1 MNLDLYKHIY
11 LLGIGGI
18 GMSALARYFNAH
30 DKKVSGYDK
39 SKTTLTKKLEKEG
52 IAIHYKDDVSQ
63 ISDEVKAAKFTE
75 LLVIYTPAIDENNT
89 EFHFFKEK
97 GITPLKR
104 SKVLGMITR
113 QSFTI
118 AIAGTHGKTTT
129 AALLTHILKNS
140 EIDCTAFLGGL
151 SKDFNSNLVLSKK
164 GNIVI
169 VEADEYDRSFH
180 HLYPDVAVI
189 TSIDKDHLDTYE
201 NKKSLEI
208 AFQKFAS
215 QIKQKGFLLV
225 HTGVQ
230 TKFEKPE
237 DGVKMSYSA
246 TEKADYYA
254 SNIGI
259 SNNKTKFDIGVLD
272 ILPGMAYEKKITNLL
287 IDIPGKHNIENVL
300 AASAV
305 ACFLG
310 ATCDNVNNA
319 ISTFKGIKRRFE
331 IHLHSDKMTFID
343 DYAHHP
349 KEVKVTIQATKELYE
364 GKKIMVVFQPH
375 LFSRTQDFAD
385 EFAESLSLADELIL
399 LDIYPAREKPIDGV
413 TSQMLAEKCTIKN
426 EVCSKEQLISVL
438 EKKDFEVLLTMGAG
452 DISTMVQPIKA
463 LYN

>member
-97 GITPLKR
+97 GITPIKR

-237 DGVKMSYSA
+237 DGAKMSYSA

-399 LDIYPAREKPIDGV
+399 LEIYPAREKPIDGV

>member
-18 GMSALARYFNAH
+18 GMSALARYFNAQGIQ
-30 DKKVSGYDK
+30 VSGYDK
-39 SKTTLTKKLEKEG
+39 SKTTLTEKLEKEG
-52 IAIHYKDDVSQ
+52 IAIHYKDDISQ
-63 ISDEVKAAKFTE
+63 ISDEVKEAKFAE
-75 LLVIYTPAIDENNT
+75 ILVIYTPAIDENNT

-97 GITPLKR
+97 GIIPLKR
-104 SKVLGMITR
+104 SEVLGIITR

-140 EIDCTAFLGGL
+140 EIDCTAFLGGV
-151 SKDFNSNLVLSKK
+151 SKDFNSNLILAEK

-169 VEADEYDRSFH
+169 VEADEYDRSFLS
-180 HLYPDVAVI
+180 LYPDVAVI
-189 TSIDKDHLDTYE
+189 TSIDADHLDIYE

-215 QIKQKGFLLV
+215 QVKQKGFLLV
-225 HTGVQ
+225 QAGVQ
-230 TKFEKPE
+230 TEFEKPE
-237 DGVKMSYSA
+237 EGALVSYSA

-272 ILPGMAYEKKITNLL
+272 ILPGMAYKKKITNLL
-287 IDIPGKHNIENVL
+287 IDMPGKHNIENVL

-310 ATCDNVNNA
+310 ATCDNVEKA
-319 ISTFKGIKRRFE
+319 IGSFKGIKRRFE
-331 IHLHSDKMTFID
+331 IHLHNDKMTFID

-349 KEVKVTIQATKELYE
+349 KEVKVTIQAVKELYE
-364 GKKIMVVFQPH
+364 GKKVMVIFQPH

-385 EFAESLSLADELIL
+385 EFAESLSLSDELIL
-399 LDIYPAREKPIDGV
+399 LEIYPAREKPIDGV

-426 EVCSKEQLISVL
+426 EVCSKEQLLSVL

-452 DISTMVQPIKA
+452 DISTLVQPIKEF
-463 LYN
+463 YN

>member
-30 DKKVSGYDK
+30 GKKVSGYDK
-39 SKTTLTKKLEKEG
+39 CKTTLTEKLEKEG

-75 LLVIYTPAIDENNT
+75 ILIIYTPAIDENNT

-237 DGVKMSYSA
+237 DGAKMSYSA

-254 SNIGI
+254 FNIGI

-399 LDIYPAREKPIDGV
+399 LEIYPAREKPVDGV

-426 EVCSKEQLISVL
+426 EVCSKEQLISIL

>member
-18 GMSALARYFNAH
+18 GMSALARYFNAYG
-30 DKKVSGYDK
+30 KKVSGYDK
-39 SKTTLTKKLEKEG
+39 CKTTLTEKLETEG

-75 LLVIYTPAIDENNT
+75 ILIIYTPAIDENNT

-180 HLYPDVAVI
+180 HLYPDIAVI
-189 TSIDKDHLDTYE
+189 TSIDKDHLDIYE

-225 HTGVQ
+225 NAGVQ
-230 TKFEKPE
+230 TEFEKPE
-237 DGVKMSYSA
+237 DGAKMSYSA

-254 SNIGI
+254 SNISI
-259 SNNKTKFDIGVLD
+259 SNNKTKFDIGILD
-272 ILPGMAYEKKITNLL
+272 ILPGMAYKKKITNLL

-310 ATCDNVNNA
+310 ATCENVNNA

-385 EFAESLSLADELIL
+385 EFAESLSSADELIL
-399 LDIYPAREKPIDGV
+399 LEIYPAREKPINGV

>member
-1 MNLDLYKHIY
+1 MNLEIYKHIY

-30 DKKVSGYDK
+30 GKKVSGYDK

-52 IAIHYKDDVSQ
+52 IVIHYKDDVSQ
-63 ISDEVKAAKFTE
+63 ISDEIKEAKSSE
-75 LLVIYTPAIDENNT
+75 LLVIYTPAIDEHNT
-89 EFHFFKEK
+89 EFHFLKEK
-97 GITPLKR
+97 GIIPLKR
-104 SKVLGMITR
+104 SKVLGIITR

-140 EIDCTAFLGGL
+140 EIDCTAFLGGV
-151 SKDFNSNLVLSKK
+151 SKDFNNNMVLSKK

-169 VEADEYDRSFH
+169 VEADEYDHSFH
-180 HLYPDVAVI
+180 HLYPDIAVI
-189 TSIDKDHLDTYE
+189 TSIEKDHLDIYE
-201 NKKSLEI
+201 NKKSLET

-215 QIKQKGFLLV
+215 QVKQKGFLLV
-225 HTGVQ
+225 HAGVQ
-230 TKFEKPE
+230 TELEKPE
-237 DGVKMSYSA
+237 DGAKMSYSA

-259 SNNKTKFDIGVLD
+259 SNNRTKFDIGVLD

-331 IHLHSDKMTFID
+331 IHLHSNKMTFID

-399 LDIYPAREKPIDGV
+399 LEIYPAREKPIDGV

-426 EVCSKEQLISVL
+426 EVCSKEELISVL
-438 EKKDFEVLLTMGAG
+438 QKKDFEVLLTMGAG
-452 DISTMVQPIKA
+452 DISTMVNPIKA

>member
-1 MNLDLYKHIY
+1 MNLEIYKHIY
-11 LLGIGGI
+11 LLGVGGI

-30 DKKVSGYDK
+30 GKKVSGYDK
-39 SKTTLTKKLEKEG
+39 SKTPLTEKLEKEG
-52 IAIHYKDDVSQ
+52 IAIHYKDDISQ
-63 ISDEVKAAKFTE
+63 IKTEVKEAKFTE
-75 LLVIYTPAIDENNT
+75 LLVIYTPAIDEKNS
-89 EFHFFKEK
+89 EFLFFKEK

-104 SKVLGMITR
+104 SQVLGMITR

-129 AALLTHILKNS
+129 AILLTHILKNS
-140 EIDCTAFLGGL
+140 QIDCTAFLGGV
-151 SKDFNSNLVLSKK
+151 SKDFDSNLVLSQK

-189 TSIDKDHLDTYE
+189 TSIDEDHLDIYE
-201 NKKSLEI
+201 DKKSLET

-215 QIKQKGFLLV
+215 QVKQKGFLLV
-225 HTGVQ
+225 QAGVK
-230 TKFEKPE
+230 TEFEKPE
-237 DGVKMSYSA
+237 DGAKMSYSA

-272 ILPGMAYEKKITNLL
+272 ILPGMAYEKKISDLL

-305 ACFLG
+305 ACFMG
-310 ATCDNVNNA
+310 ASCENVNNA

-331 IHLHSDKMTFID
+331 IHLHSERMTFID

-349 KEVKVTIQATKELYE
+349 EEVKMTIKAAKKLYK

-385 EFAESLSLADELIL
+385 EFAESLSLADGLIL
-399 LDIYPAREKPIDGV
+399 LEIYPAREKPIDGV
-413 TSQMLAEKCTIKN
+413 TSKMLSEKCTIKN
-426 EVCSKEQLISVL
+426 EVCSKEELISIL
-438 EKKDFEVLLTMGAG
+438 QNKDIEVLLTLGAG
-452 DISTMVQPIKA
+452 DISTLVEPIKA

>member
-18 GMSALARYFNAH
+18 GMSALARYFNAQGIQ
-30 DKKVSGYDK
+30 VSGYDK
-39 SKTTLTKKLEKEG
+39 SKTTLTEKLEKEG
-52 IAIHYKDDVSQ
+52 IAIHYKDDISQ
-63 ISDEVKAAKFTE
+63 ISDEVKEAKFAE
-75 LLVIYTPAIDENNT
+75 ILVIYTPAIDENNT

-97 GITPLKR
+97 GIIPLKR
-104 SKVLGMITR
+104 SEVLGIITR

-140 EIDCTAFLGGL
+140 EIDCTAFLGGV
-151 SKDFNSNLVLSKK
+151 SKDFNSNLILAEK

-169 VEADEYDRSFH
+169 VEADEYDRSFLS
-180 HLYPDVAVI
+180 LYPDVAVI
-189 TSIDKDHLDTYE
+189 TSIDEDHLDIYE

-215 QIKQKGFLLV
+215 QVKQKGFLLV
-225 HTGVQ
+225 QAGVQ
-230 TKFEKPE
+230 TEFEKPVE
-237 DGVKMSYSA
+237 GALVSYSA

-287 IDIPGKHNIENVL
+287 IDMPGKHNIENVL

-310 ATCDNVNNA
+310 ATCDNVEKA
-319 ISTFKGIKRRFE
+319 IGSFKGIKRRFE
-331 IHLHSDKMTFID
+331 IHLHNDKMTFID

-349 KEVKVTIQATKELYE
+349 KEVKVTIQAVKELYE
-364 GKKIMVVFQPH
+364 GKKVMVIFQPH

-385 EFAESLSLADELIL
+385 EFAESLSLSDELIL
-399 LDIYPAREKPIDGV
+399 LEIYPAREKPIDGV

-426 EVCSKEQLISVL
+426 EVCSKEQLLSVL

-452 DISTMVQPIKA
+452 DISTMVQPIKEF
-463 LYN
+463 YN

>member
-30 DKKVSGYDK
+30 GKKVSGYDK

-97 GITPLKR
+97 GITPIKR

-129 AALLTHILKNS
+129 SALLAHILKNS

-237 DGVKMSYSA
+237 DGAKMSYSA

-399 LDIYPAREKPIDGV
+399 LEIYPAREKPIDGV

>member
-30 DKKVSGYDK
+30 GKKVSGYDK
-39 SKTTLTKKLEKEG
+39 CKTTLTKKLEKEG
-52 IAIHYKDDVSQ
+52 IAIHCKDDVSQ
-63 ISDEVKAAKFTE
+63 ISDEIKEAKFSE
-75 LLVIYTPAIDENNT
+75 LLVIYTPAIDEHNT

-97 GITPLKR
+97 GITPIKR

-129 AALLTHILKNS
+129 AALLTHILNNS

-237 DGVKMSYSA
+237 DGAKMSYSA

-254 SNIGI
+254 SNISI
-259 SNNKTKFDIGVLD
+259 SNNKTKFDIGILD
-272 ILPGMAYEKKITNLL
+272 IFPGMAYKKKITNLL

-331 IHLHSDKMTFID
+331 IHLHSDKITFID

-399 LDIYPAREKPIDGV
+399 LEIYPAREKPVDGV

>member
-1 MNLDLYKHIY
+1 
-11 LLGIGGI
+11 
-18 GMSALARYFNAH
+18 MSALASYFNAQGIQ
-30 DKKVSGYDK
+30 VSGYDK
-39 SKTTLTKKLEKEG
+39 SKTTLTEKLEKEG
-52 IAIHYKDDVSQ
+52 IAIHYKDDISQ
-63 ISDEVKAAKFTE
+63 ISDEVKVAKFAE
-75 LLVIYTPAIDENNT
+75 ILVIYTPAIDENNT

-97 GITPLKR
+97 GIIPLKR
-104 SKVLGMITR
+104 SEVLGIITR

-140 EIDCTAFLGGL
+140 EIDCTAFLGGV
-151 SKDFNSNLVLSKK
+151 SKDFNSNLILAEK

-169 VEADEYDRSFH
+169 VEADEYDRSFLS
-180 HLYPDVAVI
+180 LYPDVAVI
-189 TSIDKDHLDTYE
+189 TSIDEDHLDIYE

-215 QIKQKGFLLV
+215 QVKQKGFLLV
-225 HTGVQ
+225 QAGVQ
-230 TKFEKPE
+230 TEFEKPE
-237 DGVKMSYSA
+237 EGALVSYSA

-287 IDIPGKHNIENVL
+287 IDMPGKHNIENVL

-310 ATCDNVNNA
+310 ATCDNVEKA
-319 ISTFKGIKRRFE
+319 IGSFKGIKRRFE
-331 IHLHSDKMTFID
+331 IHLHNDKMTFID

-349 KEVKVTIQATKELYE
+349 KEVKVTIQAVKELYE
-364 GKKIMVVFQPH
+364 GKKVMVIFQPH

-385 EFAESLSLADELIL
+385 EFAESLSLSDELIL
-399 LDIYPAREKPIDGV
+399 LEIYPAREKPIDGV

-426 EVCSKEQLISVL
+426 EVCSKEQLLSVL

-452 DISTMVQPIKA
+452 DISTLVQPIKEF
-463 LYN
+463 YN

>member
-1 MNLDLYKHIY
+1 
-11 LLGIGGI
+11 
-18 GMSALARYFNAH
+18 MSALARYFNAQGIQ
-30 DKKVSGYDK
+30 VSGYDK
-39 SKTTLTKKLEKEG
+39 SKTTLTEKLEKEG
-52 IAIHYKDDVSQ
+52 IAIHYKDDISQ
-63 ISDEVKAAKFTE
+63 ISDEVKEAKFAE
-75 LLVIYTPAIDENNT
+75 ILVIYTPAIDENNT
-89 EFHFFKEK
+89 EFHFFKGK
-97 GITPLKR
+97 GIIPLKR
-104 SKVLGMITR
+104 SEVLGIITR
-113 QSFTI
+113 QSYTI

-140 EIDCTAFLGGL
+140 EIDCTAFLGGV
-151 SKDFNSNLVLSKK
+151 SKDFNSNLILAEK

-169 VEADEYDRSFH
+169 VEADEYDRSFLS
-180 HLYPDVAVI
+180 LYPDVAVI
-189 TSIDKDHLDTYE
+189 TSIDEDHLDIYE

-215 QIKQKGFLLV
+215 QVKQKGFLLV
-225 HTGVQ
+225 QAGVQ
-230 TKFEKPE
+230 TEFEKPE
-237 DGVKMSYSA
+237 EGALVSYSA

-287 IDIPGKHNIENVL
+287 IDMPGKHNIENVL

-310 ATCDNVNNA
+310 ATCDNVEKA
-319 ISTFKGIKRRFE
+319 IGSFKGIKRRFE
-331 IHLHSDKMTFID
+331 IHLHNDKMTFID

-349 KEVKVTIQATKELYE
+349 KEVKVTIQAVKELYE
-364 GKKIMVVFQPH
+364 GKKVMVIFQPH

-385 EFAESLSLADELIL
+385 EFAESLSLSDELIL
-399 LDIYPAREKPIDGV
+399 LEIYPAREKPIDGV

-426 EVCSKEQLISVL
+426 EVCSKEQLLSVL

-452 DISTMVQPIKA
+452 DISTMVQPIKEF
-463 LYN
+463 YN

>member
-18 GMSALARYFNAH
+18 GMSALARYFNAQGIQ
-30 DKKVSGYDK
+30 VSGYDK
-39 SKTTLTKKLEKEG
+39 SKTTLTEKLEKEG
-52 IAIHYKDDVSQ
+52 IAIHYKDDISQ
-63 ISDEVKAAKFTE
+63 ISDEVKVAKFAE
-75 LLVIYTPAIDENNT
+75 ILVIYTPAIDENNT

-97 GITPLKR
+97 GIIPLKR
-104 SKVLGMITR
+104 SEVLGIITR

-140 EIDCTAFLGGL
+140 EIDCTAFLGGV
-151 SKDFNSNLVLSKK
+151 SKDFNSNLILAEK

-169 VEADEYDRSFH
+169 VEADEYDRSFLS
-180 HLYPDVAVI
+180 LYPDVAVI
-189 TSIDKDHLDTYE
+189 TSIDEDHLDIYE

-215 QIKQKGFLLV
+215 QVKQKGFLLV
-225 HTGVQ
+225 QAGVQ
-230 TKFEKPE
+230 TEFEKPE
-237 DGVKMSYSA
+237 EGALVSYSA

-287 IDIPGKHNIENVL
+287 IDMPGKHNIENVL

-310 ATCDNVNNA
+310 VTCDNVEKA
-319 ISTFKGIKRRFE
+319 IGSFKGIKRRFE
-331 IHLHSDKMTFID
+331 IHLHNDKMIFID

-349 KEVKVTIQATKELYE
+349 KEVKVTIQAVKELYE
-364 GKKIMVVFQPH
+364 GKKVMVIFQPH
-375 LFSRTQDFAD
+375 LFSRTQDFVD
-385 EFAESLSLADELIL
+385 EFAESLSLSDELIL
-399 LDIYPAREKPIDGV
+399 LEIYPAREKPIDGV

-426 EVCSKEQLISVL
+426 KVCSKKQLLSVL

-452 DISTMVQPIKA
+452 DISTLVQPIKEF
-463 LYN
+463 YN

>member
-1 MNLDLYKHIY
+1 MNLEIYKHIY
-11 LLGIGGI
+11 LLGVGGI

-30 DKKVSGYDK
+30 GKKVSGYDK
-39 SKTTLTKKLEKEG
+39 SKTLLTEKLEKEG
-52 IAIHYKDDVSQ
+52 IAIHYKDDINQ
-63 ISDEVKAAKFTE
+63 IKKEVKEARLTE
-75 LLVIYTPAIDENNT
+75 LLVIYTPAIDEKNS
-89 EFHFFKEK
+89 EFLFFKEK
-97 GITPLKR
+97 GVTPLKR
-104 SKVLGMITR
+104 SQVLGMITC

-129 AALLTHILKNS
+129 ATLLTHILKNS
-140 EIDCTAFLGGL
+140 QIDCTAFLGGV
-151 SKDFNSNLVLSKK
+151 SKDFDSNFILAQT

-189 TSIDKDHLDTYE
+189 TSVDEDHLDIYE
-201 NKKSLEI
+201 NKRALET

-215 QIKQKGFLLV
+215 QVKQKGFLLV
-225 HTGVQ
+225 QAGVR
-230 TKFEKPE
+230 TKFKKPE

-246 TEKADYYA
+246 TKKADYYA

-259 SNNKTKFDIGVLD
+259 RNNKTKFDIGVLD
-272 ILPGMAYEKKITNLL
+272 ILPGMVYEKKISNLL

-305 ACFLG
+305 ACLMG
-310 ATCDNVNNA
+310 VSYDNVNNA

-331 IHLHSDKMTFID
+331 IHLQSERMTFID

-349 KEVKVTIQATKELYE
+349 KEVRMTIKAVKRLYK

-399 LDIYPAREKPIDGV
+399 LEIYPAREKPIDGV
-413 TSQMLAEKCTIKN
+413 TSKMLSHKCTIKN
-426 EVCSKEQLISVL
+426 EVCSKEELISTL
-438 EKKDFEVLLTMGAG
+438 QNKDIEVLLTLGAG
-452 DISTMVQPIKA
+452 DISTLVEPIKA

>member
-30 DKKVSGYDK
+30 GKKVSGYDK

-75 LLVIYTPAIDENNT
+75 ILIIYTPAIDENNT

-237 DGVKMSYSA
+237 DGAKMSYSA

-254 SNIGI
+254 FNIGI

-385 EFAESLSLADELIL
+385 EFAESLSSADELIL
-399 LDIYPAREKPIDGV
+399 LEIYPAREKPINGV

-426 EVCSKEQLISVL
+426 EVCSKEELISVL

-452 DISTMVQPIKA
+452 DISTMVKPIKA

>member
-18 GMSALARYFNAH
+18 GMSALARYFNAQGIQ
-30 DKKVSGYDK
+30 VSGYDK
-39 SKTTLTKKLEKEG
+39 SKTTLTEKLEKEG
-52 IAIHYKDDVSQ
+52 IAIHYKDDISQ
-63 ISDEVKAAKFTE
+63 ISDEVKVAKFADI
-75 LLVIYTPAIDENNT
+75 LVIYTPAIDENNT

-97 GITPLKR
+97 GIIPLKR
-104 SKVLGMITR
+104 SEVLGIITR

-140 EIDCTAFLGGL
+140 EIDCTAFLGGV
-151 SKDFNSNLVLSKK
+151 SKDFNSNLILAEK

-169 VEADEYDRSFH
+169 VEADEYDRSFLS
-180 HLYPDVAVI
+180 LYPDVAVI
-189 TSIDKDHLDTYE
+189 TSIDEDHLDIYK

-215 QIKQKGFLLV
+215 QVKQKGFLLV
-225 HTGVQ
+225 QAGVQ
-230 TKFEKPE
+230 TEFEKPE
-237 DGVKMSYSA
+237 EGALVSYSA

-287 IDIPGKHNIENVL
+287 IDMPGKHNIENVL

-310 ATCDNVNNA
+310 ATCDNVEKA
-319 ISTFKGIKRRFE
+319 IGSFKGIKRRFE
-331 IHLHSDKMTFID
+331 IHLHNDKMIFID

-349 KEVKVTIQATKELYE
+349 KEVKVTIQAVKELYE
-364 GKKIMVVFQPH
+364 GKKVMVIFQPH

-385 EFAESLSLADELIL
+385 EFAESLSLSDELIL
-399 LDIYPAREKPIDGV
+399 LEIYPAREKPIDGV
-413 TSQMLAEKCTIKN
+413 TSKMLAEKCTIKN
-426 EVCSKEQLISVL
+426 EVCSKEQLLSVL

-452 DISTMVQPIKA
+452 DISTLVQPIKEF
-463 LYN
+463 YN

>member
-18 GMSALARYFNAH
+18 GMSALARYFNAQGIQ
-30 DKKVSGYDK
+30 VSGYDK
-39 SKTTLTKKLEKEG
+39 SKTTLTEKLEKEG
-52 IAIHYKDDVSQ
+52 IAIHYKDDISQ
-63 ISDEVKAAKFTE
+63 ISDEVKEAKFAE
-75 LLVIYTPAIDENNT
+75 ILVIYTPAIDENNT

-97 GITPLKR
+97 GIIPLKR
-104 SKVLGMITR
+104 SEVLGIITR

-140 EIDCTAFLGGL
+140 EIDCTAFLGGV
-151 SKDFNSNLVLSKK
+151 SKDFNSNLILAEK

-169 VEADEYDRSFH
+169 VEADEYDRSFLS
-180 HLYPDVAVI
+180 LYPDVAVI
-189 TSIDKDHLDTYE
+189 TSIDADHLDIYE

-215 QIKQKGFLLV
+215 QVKQKGFLLV
-225 HTGVQ
+225 QAGVQ
-230 TKFEKPE
+230 TEFEKPE
-237 DGVKMSYSA
+237 EGALVSYSA

-272 ILPGMAYEKKITNLL
+272 ILPGMAYKKKITNLL
-287 IDIPGKHNIENVL
+287 IDMPGKHNIENVL

-310 ATCDNVNNA
+310 ATCDNVEKA
-319 ISTFKGIKRRFE
+319 IGSFKGIKRRFE
-331 IHLHSDKMTFID
+331 IHLHNDKMTFID

-349 KEVKVTIQATKELYE
+349 KEVKVTIQAVKELYE
-364 GKKIMVVFQPH
+364 GKKVMVIFQPH

-385 EFAESLSLADELIL
+385 EFAESLSLSDELIL
-399 LDIYPAREKPIDGV
+399 LEIYPAREKPIDGV

-426 EVCSKEQLISVL
+426 EVCSKEQLLSVL

-452 DISTMVQPIKA
+452 DISTMVQPIKEF
-463 LYN
+463 YN

>member
-97 GITPLKR
+97 GITPIKR

-237 DGVKMSYSA
+237 DGAKMSYSA

-254 SNIGI
+254 FNIGI

-399 LDIYPAREKPIDGV
+399 LEIYPAREKPIDGV

>member
-18 GMSALARYFNAH
+18 GMSALARYFNAQGIQ
-30 DKKVSGYDK
+30 VSGYDK
-39 SKTTLTKKLEKEG
+39 SKTTLTEKLEKEG
-52 IAIHYKDDVSQ
+52 IAIHYKDDISQ
-63 ISDEVKAAKFTE
+63 ISDEVKVAKFAE
-75 LLVIYTPAIDENNT
+75 ILAIYTPAIDENNT

-97 GITPLKR
+97 GIIPLKR
-104 SKVLGMITR
+104 SEVLGIITR

-140 EIDCTAFLGGL
+140 EIDCTAFLGGV
-151 SKDFNSNLVLSKK
+151 SKDFNSNLILAEK

-169 VEADEYDRSFH
+169 VEADEYDRSFLS
-180 HLYPDVAVI
+180 LYPDVAVI
-189 TSIDKDHLDTYE
+189 TSIDEDHLDIYE

-215 QIKQKGFLLV
+215 QVKQKGFLLV
-225 HTGVQ
+225 QAGVQ
-230 TKFEKPE
+230 TEFEKPE
-237 DGVKMSYSA
+237 EGALVSYSA

-310 ATCDNVNNA
+310 ATCDNVEKA
-319 ISTFKGIKRRFE
+319 IGSFKGIKRRFE
-331 IHLHSDKMTFID
+331 IHLHNDKMTFID

-349 KEVKVTIQATKELYE
+349 KEVKVTIQAVKELYE
-364 GKKIMVVFQPH
+364 GKKVMVIFQPH

-385 EFAESLSLADELIL
+385 EFAESLSLSDELIL
-399 LDIYPAREKPIDGV
+399 LEIYPAREKPIDGV

>member
-18 GMSALARYFNAH
+18 GMSALARYFNAYG
-30 DKKVSGYDK
+30 KKVSGYDK
-39 SKTTLTKKLEKEG
+39 CKTTLTEKLETEG

-75 LLVIYTPAIDENNT
+75 ILIIYTPAIDENNT

-237 DGVKMSYSA
+237 DGAKMSYSA

-259 SNNKTKFDIGVLD
+259 SNNKTKFDIGILD
-272 ILPGMAYEKKITNLL
+272 IFPGMAYKKKITNLL

-310 ATCDNVNNA
+310 ATCDNVTNA

-399 LDIYPAREKPIDGV
+399 LEIYPAREKPVDGV

-426 EVCSKEQLISVL
+426 EVCSKEQLISIL

>member
-30 DKKVSGYDK
+30 GKKVSGYDK
-39 SKTTLTKKLEKEG
+39 CKTTLTEKLETEG

-75 LLVIYTPAIDENNT
+75 ILIIYTPAIDENNT

-140 EIDCTAFLGGL
+140 EIDCTAFLGGV
-151 SKDFNSNLVLSKK
+151 SKDFNNNMVLSKK

-169 VEADEYDRSFH
+169 VEADEYDHSFH
-180 HLYPDVAVI
+180 HLYPDIAVI
-189 TSIDKDHLDTYE
+189 TSIDKDHLDIYE
-201 NKKSLEI
+201 NKKSLET

-215 QIKQKGFLLV
+215 QVKQKGFLLV
-225 HTGVQ
+225 HAEVQ
-230 TKFEKPE
+230 TEFEKPE
-237 DGVKMSYSA
+237 DGAKMSYSA

-259 SNNKTKFDIGVLD
+259 SNNRTKFDIGVLD

-331 IHLHSDKMTFID
+331 IHLHSNKMTFID

-399 LDIYPAREKPIDGV
+399 LEIYPAREKPVDGV

-452 DISTMVQPIKA
+452 DISTMVNPIKA

>member
-30 DKKVSGYDK
+30 GKKVSGYDK
-39 SKTTLTKKLEKEG
+39 CKTTLTKKLEKEG
-52 IAIHYKDDVSQ
+52 IVIHYKDDVSQ
-63 ISDEVKAAKFTE
+63 ISDEIKEVKFSE
-75 LLVIYTPAIDENNT
+75 LLVIYTTAIDEHNT

-151 SKDFNSNLVLSKK
+151 SKDFSSNLVLSKK

-237 DGVKMSYSA
+237 YGAKMSYSA

-254 SNIGI
+254 FNIGI
-259 SNNKTKFDIGVLD
+259 SNNKTKFDIGILD
-272 ILPGMAYEKKITNLL
+272 IFPGMAYKKKITNLL

-399 LDIYPAREKPIDGV
+399 LEIYPAREKPVDGV

>member
-18 GMSALARYFNAH
+18 GMSALARYFNAQGIQ
-30 DKKVSGYDK
+30 VSGYDK
-39 SKTTLTKKLEKEG
+39 SKTTLTEKLEKEG
-52 IAIHYKDDVSQ
+52 IAIHYKDDISQ
-63 ISDEVKAAKFTE
+63 ISDDVKVAKFAE
-75 LLVIYTPAIDENNT
+75 ILVIYTPAIDENNT

-97 GITPLKR
+97 GIIPLKR
-104 SKVLGMITR
+104 SEVLGIITR

-140 EIDCTAFLGGL
+140 EIDCTAFLGGV
-151 SKDFNSNLVLSKK
+151 SKDFNSNLILAEK

-169 VEADEYDRSFH
+169 VEADEYDRSFLS
-180 HLYPDVAVI
+180 LYPDVAVI
-189 TSIDKDHLDTYE
+189 TSIDEDHLDIYE

-215 QIKQKGFLLV
+215 QVKQKGFLLV
-225 HTGVQ
+225 QAGVQ
-230 TKFEKPE
+230 TEFEKPE
-237 DGVKMSYSA
+237 EGALVSYSA

-287 IDIPGKHNIENVL
+287 IDMPGKHNIENVL

-310 ATCDNVNNA
+310 ATCDNVEKA
-319 ISTFKGIKRRFE
+319 IGSFKGIKRRFE
-331 IHLHSDKMTFID
+331 IHLHNDKMTFID

-349 KEVKVTIQATKELYE
+349 KEVKVTIQAVKELYE
-364 GKKIMVVFQPH
+364 GKKVMVIFQPH

-385 EFAESLSLADELIL
+385 EFAESLSLSDELIL
-399 LDIYPAREKPIDGV
+399 LEIYPAREKPIDGV

-426 EVCSKEQLISVL
+426 EVCSKEQLLSVL

-452 DISTMVQPIKA
+452 DISTLVQPIKEF
-463 LYN
+463 YN

>member
-18 GMSALARYFNAH
+18 GMSALARYFNAYG
-30 DKKVSGYDK
+30 KKVSGYDK
-39 SKTTLTKKLEKEG
+39 CKTTLTEKLETEG

-75 LLVIYTPAIDENNT
+75 ILIIYTPAIDENNT

-237 DGVKMSYSA
+237 DGAKMSYSA

-331 IHLHSDKMTFID
+331 IHLHSDKMTFVD

-399 LDIYPAREKPIDGV
+399 LEIYPAREKPVDGV
-413 TSQMLAEKCTIKN
+413 TSQMLAEKCSIKN
-426 EVCSKEQLISVL
+426 EDCSKEQLISIL

>member
-18 GMSALARYFNAH
+18 GMSALARYFNAQGIQ
-30 DKKVSGYDK
+30 VSGYDK
-39 SKTTLTKKLEKEG
+39 SKTTLTEKLEKEG
-52 IAIHYKDDVSQ
+52 IAIHYKDDISQ
-63 ISDEVKAAKFTE
+63 VSDEVKVAKFAE
-75 LLVIYTPAIDENNT
+75 ILVIYTPAIDENNT

-97 GITPLKR
+97 GIIPLKR
-104 SKVLGMITR
+104 SEVLGIITR

-140 EIDCTAFLGGL
+140 EIDCTAFLGGV
-151 SKDFNSNLVLSKK
+151 SKDFNSNLILAEK

-169 VEADEYDRSFH
+169 VEADEYDRSFLS
-180 HLYPDVAVI
+180 LYPDVAVI
-189 TSIDKDHLDTYE
+189 TSIDEDHLDIYE

-215 QIKQKGFLLV
+215 QVKQKGFLLV
-225 HTGVQ
+225 QAGVQ
-230 TKFEKPE
+230 TEFEKPE
-237 DGVKMSYSA
+237 EGALVSYSA

-287 IDIPGKHNIENVL
+287 IDMPGKHNIENVL

-310 ATCDNVNNA
+310 ATCENVEKA
-319 ISTFKGIKRRFE
+319 IGSFKGIKRRFE
-331 IHLHSDKMTFID
+331 IHLHNDKMTFID

-349 KEVKVTIQATKELYE
+349 KEVKVTIQAVKELYE
-364 GKKIMVVFQPH
+364 GKKVMVIFQPH

-385 EFAESLSLADELIL
+385 EFAESLSLSDELIL
-399 LDIYPAREKPIDGV
+399 LEIYPAREKPIDGV

-426 EVCSKEQLISVL
+426 EVCSKEQLLSVL

-452 DISTMVQPIKA
+452 DISTLVQPIKEF
-463 LYN
+463 YN

>member
-18 GMSALARYFNAH
+18 GMSALARYFNAQGIQ
-30 DKKVSGYDK
+30 VSGYDK
-39 SKTTLTKKLEKEG
+39 SKTTLTEKLEKEG
-52 IAIHYKDDVSQ
+52 IAIHYKDDISQ
-63 ISDEVKAAKFTE
+63 ISDEVKEAKFAE
-75 LLVIYTPAIDENNT
+75 ILVIYTPAIDENNT

-97 GITPLKR
+97 GIIPLKR
-104 SKVLGMITR
+104 SEVLGIITR

-140 EIDCTAFLGGL
+140 EIDCTAFLGGV
-151 SKDFNSNLVLSKK
+151 SKDFNSNLILAEK

-169 VEADEYDRSFH
+169 VEADEYDRSFLS
-180 HLYPDVAVI
+180 LYPDVAVI
-189 TSIDKDHLDTYE
+189 TSIDEDHLDIYE

-215 QIKQKGFLLV
+215 QVKQKGFLLV
-225 HTGVQ
+225 QAGVQ
-230 TKFEKPE
+230 TEFEKPE
-237 DGVKMSYSA
+237 EGALVSYSA

-272 ILPGMAYEKKITNLL
+272 ILPGMAYKKKITNLL
-287 IDIPGKHNIENVL
+287 IDMPGKHNIENVL

-310 ATCDNVNNA
+310 ATCDNVEKA
-319 ISTFKGIKRRFE
+319 IGSFKGIKRRFE
-331 IHLHSDKMTFID
+331 IHLHNDKMTFID

-349 KEVKVTIQATKELYE
+349 KEVKVTIQAVKELYE
-364 GKKIMVVFQPH
+364 GKKVMVIFQPH

-385 EFAESLSLADELIL
+385 EFAESLSLSDELIL
-399 LDIYPAREKPIDGV
+399 LEIYPAREKPIDGV

-426 EVCSKEQLISVL
+426 EVCSKEQLLSVL

-452 DISTMVQPIKA
+452 DISTMVQPIKEF
-463 LYN
+463 YN

>member
-18 GMSALARYFNAH
+18 GMSALARYFNAQGIQ
-30 DKKVSGYDK
+30 VSGYDK
-39 SKTTLTKKLEKEG
+39 SKTTLTEKLEKEG
-52 IAIHYKDDVSQ
+52 IAIHYKDDISQ
-63 ISDEVKAAKFTE
+63 VSDEVKVAKFAE
-75 LLVIYTPAIDENNT
+75 ILVIYTPAIDENNT

-97 GITPLKR
+97 GIIPLKR
-104 SKVLGMITR
+104 SEVLGIITR

-140 EIDCTAFLGGL
+140 EIDCTAFLGGV
-151 SKDFNSNLVLSKK
+151 SKDFNSNLILAEK

-169 VEADEYDRSFH
+169 VEADEYDRSFLS
-180 HLYPDVAVI
+180 LYPDVAVI
-189 TSIDKDHLDTYE
+189 TSIDEDHLDIYE

-215 QIKQKGFLLV
+215 QVKQKGFLLV
-225 HTGVQ
+225 QAGVQ
-230 TKFEKPE
+230 TEFEKPE
-237 DGVKMSYSA
+237 EGALVSYSA

-287 IDIPGKHNIENVL
+287 IDMPGKHNIENVL

-310 ATCDNVNNA
+310 ATCDNVEKA
-319 ISTFKGIKRRFE
+319 IGSFKGIKRRFE
-331 IHLHSDKMTFID
+331 IHLHNDKMTFID

-349 KEVKVTIQATKELYE
+349 KEVKVTIQAVKELYE
-364 GKKIMVVFQPH
+364 GKKVMVIFQPH

-385 EFAESLSLADELIL
+385 KFAESLSLSDELIL
-399 LDIYPAREKPIDGV
+399 LEIYPAREKPIDGV

-426 EVCSKEQLISVL
+426 EVCSKEQLLSVL

-452 DISTMVQPIKA
+452 DISTLVQPIKEF
-463 LYN
+463 YN

>member
-1 MNLDLYKHIY
+1 MNLEIYKHIY
-11 LLGIGGI
+11 LLGVGGI

-30 DKKVSGYDK
+30 GKKVSGYDK
-39 SKTTLTKKLEKEG
+39 SKTLLTEKLEKEG
-52 IAIHYKDDVSQ
+52 IAIHYKDDINQ
-63 ISDEVKAAKFTE
+63 IKKEVKEARLTE
-75 LLVIYTPAIDENNT
+75 LLVIYTPAIDEKNS
-89 EFHFFKEK
+89 EFLFFKEK

-104 SKVLGMITR
+104 SQVLGMITC

-129 AALLTHILKNS
+129 ATLLTHILKNS
-140 EIDCTAFLGGL
+140 QIDCTAFLGGV
-151 SKDFNSNLVLSKK
+151 SKDFDSNFILAQT

-189 TSIDKDHLDTYE
+189 TSVDEDHLDIYE
-201 NKKSLEI
+201 NKRALET

-215 QIKQKGFLLV
+215 QVKQKGFLLV
-225 HTGVQ
+225 QAGVR
-230 TKFEKPE
+230 TKFKKPE

-246 TEKADYYA
+246 TKKADYYA

-259 SNNKTKFDIGVLD
+259 RNNKTKFDIGVLD
-272 ILPGMAYEKKITNLL
+272 ILPGMVYEKKISNLL

-305 ACFLG
+305 ACLMG
-310 ATCDNVNNA
+310 VSYDNVNNA

-331 IHLHSDKMTFID
+331 IHLQSERMTFID

-349 KEVKVTIQATKELYE
+349 KEVRMTIKAVKRLYK

-399 LDIYPAREKPIDGV
+399 LEIYPAREKPIDGV
-413 TSQMLAEKCTIKN
+413 TSKMLSQKCTIKN
-426 EVCSKEQLISVL
+426 EVCSKEELISTL
-438 EKKDFEVLLTMGAG
+438 QNKDIEVLLTLGAG
-452 DISTMVQPIKA
+452 DISTLVEPIKA

>member
-30 DKKVSGYDK
+30 GKKVSGYDK
-39 SKTTLTKKLEKEG
+39 CKTTLTEKLETEG
-52 IAIHYKDDVSQ
+52 ISIHYKDDVSQ

-75 LLVIYTPAIDENNT
+75 ILIIYTPAIDENNT

-237 DGVKMSYSA
+237 DGAKMSYSA

-259 SNNKTKFDIGVLD
+259 SNNKTKFDIGILD
-272 ILPGMAYEKKITNLL
+272 IFPGMAYKKKITNLL

-399 LDIYPAREKPIDGV
+399 LEIYPAREKPIDGV

-426 EVCSKEQLISVL
+426 EVCSKEQLISIL

>member
-18 GMSALARYFNAH
+18 GMSALARYFNAQGIQ
-30 DKKVSGYDK
+30 VSGYDK
-39 SKTTLTKKLEKEG
+39 SKTTLTEKLEKEG
-52 IAIHYKDDVSQ
+52 IAIHYKDDISQ
-63 ISDEVKAAKFTE
+63 ISDEVKVAKFAE
-75 LLVIYTPAIDENNT
+75 ILVIYTPAIDENNT

-97 GITPLKR
+97 GIIPLKR
-104 SKVLGMITR
+104 SEVLGIITR
-113 QSFTI
+113 QSYTI

-140 EIDCTAFLGGL
+140 EIDCTAFLGGV
-151 SKDFNSNLVLSKK
+151 SKDFNSNLILAEK

-169 VEADEYDRSFH
+169 VEADEYDRSFLS
-180 HLYPDVAVI
+180 LYPDVAVI
-189 TSIDKDHLDTYE
+189 TSIDEDHLDIYE

-215 QIKQKGFLLV
+215 QVKQKGFLLV
-225 HTGVQ
+225 QAGVQ
-230 TKFEKPE
+230 TEFEKPE
-237 DGVKMSYSA
+237 EGALVSYSA

-287 IDIPGKHNIENVL
+287 IDMPGKHNIENVL

-310 ATCDNVNNA
+310 ATCDNVEKA
-319 ISTFKGIKRRFE
+319 IGSFKGIKRRFE
-331 IHLHSDKMTFID
+331 IHLHNDKMTFID

-349 KEVKVTIQATKELYE
+349 KEVKVTIQAVKELYE
-364 GKKIMVVFQPH
+364 GKKVMVIFQPH

-385 EFAESLSLADELIL
+385 EFAESLSLSDELIL
-399 LDIYPAREKPIDGV
+399 LEIYPAREKPIDGV

-426 EVCSKEQLISVL
+426 EVCSKEQLLSVL

-452 DISTMVQPIKA
+452 DISTLVQPIKEF
-463 LYN
+463 YN

>member
-18 GMSALARYFNAH
+18 GMSALAKYFNAQGIQ
-30 DKKVSGYDK
+30 VSGYDK
-39 SKTTLTKKLEKEG
+39 SKTTLTEKLEKEG
-52 IAIHYKDDVSQ
+52 IAIHYKDDISQ
-63 ISDEVKAAKFTE
+63 ISDEVKVAKFAE
-75 LLVIYTPAIDENNT
+75 ILVIYTPAIDENNT

-97 GITPLKR
+97 GIIPLKR
-104 SKVLGMITR
+104 SEVLGIITR

-140 EIDCTAFLGGL
+140 EIDCTAFLGGV
-151 SKDFNSNLVLSKK
+151 SKDFNSNLILAEK

-169 VEADEYDRSFH
+169 VEADEYDRSFLS
-180 HLYPDVAVI
+180 LYPDVAVI
-189 TSIDKDHLDTYE
+189 TSIDEDHLDIYE

-215 QIKQKGFLLV
+215 QVKQKGFLLV
-225 HTGVQ
+225 QAGVQ
-230 TKFEKPE
+230 TEFEKPE
-237 DGVKMSYSA
+237 EGALVSYSA

-272 ILPGMAYEKKITNLL
+272 ILPEMAYEKKITNLL
-287 IDIPGKHNIENVL
+287 IDMPGKHNIENVL

-310 ATCDNVNNA
+310 ATCDNVEKA
-319 ISTFKGIKRRFE
+319 IGSFKGIKRRFE
-331 IHLHSDKMTFID
+331 IHLHNDKMTFID

-349 KEVKVTIQATKELYE
+349 KEVKVTIQAVKELYE
-364 GKKIMVVFQPH
+364 GKKVMVIFQPH

-385 EFAESLSLADELIL
+385 EFAESLSLSDELIL
-399 LDIYPAREKPIDGV
+399 LEIYPAREKPIDGV

-426 EVCSKEQLISVL
+426 EVCSKEQLLSVL

-452 DISTMVQPIKA
+452 DISTLVQPIKEF
-463 LYN
+463 YN

>member
-18 GMSALARYFNAH
+18 GMSALARYFNAQGIQ
-30 DKKVSGYDK
+30 VSGYDK
-39 SKTTLTKKLEKEG
+39 SKTTLTEKLEKEG
-52 IAIHYKDDVSQ
+52 IAIHYKDDISQ
-63 ISDEVKAAKFTE
+63 ISDDVKVAKFAE
-75 LLVIYTPAIDENNT
+75 ILVIYTPAIDENNT

-97 GITPLKR
+97 GIIPLKR
-104 SKVLGMITR
+104 SEVLGIITR

-140 EIDCTAFLGGL
+140 EIDCTAFLGGV
-151 SKDFNSNLVLSKK
+151 SKDFNSNLILAEK

-169 VEADEYDRSFH
+169 VEADEYDRSFLS
-180 HLYPDVAVI
+180 LYPDVAVI
-189 TSIDKDHLDTYE
+189 TSIDEDHLDIYE

-215 QIKQKGFLLV
+215 QVKQKGFLLV
-225 HTGVQ
+225 QAGVQ
-230 TKFEKPE
+230 TEFEKPE
-237 DGVKMSYSA
+237 EGALVSYSA

-287 IDIPGKHNIENVL
+287 IDMPGKHNIENVL

-310 ATCDNVNNA
+310 ATCDNVEKA
-319 ISTFKGIKRRFE
+319 IGSFKGVKRRFE
-331 IHLHSDKMTFID
+331 IHLHNDKMTFID

-349 KEVKVTIQATKELYE
+349 KEVKVTIQAVKELYE
-364 GKKIMVVFQPH
+364 GKKVMVIFQPH

-385 EFAESLSLADELIL
+385 EFAESLSLSDELIL
-399 LDIYPAREKPIDGV
+399 LEIYPAREKPIDGV

-426 EVCSKEQLISVL
+426 EVCSKEQLLSVL

-452 DISTMVQPIKA
+452 DISTLVQPIKEF
-463 LYN
+463 YN